1 MKEVMSMKDDILK
14 LVKLENSKVLILR
27 KSTEEDAESMI
38 EYLNIVGGESD
49 NLLFGKNEF
58 RLTVEQEREYIKNI
72 NENNNALMLLG
83 IIDNQIVSVS
93 QVSATNRKRIAHNS
107 ELAIS
112 VKKEYWGM
120 GIGTTVMEV
129 LIDFAK
135 NHETIKTISL
145 GVKASNKKA
154 QHLYEKLGFEKV
166 GVHRNFFNIDGI
178 YDDEI
183 LMDLYID

>member
-1 MKEVMSMKDDILK
+1 MEDDIFKIIKLK
-14 LVKLENSKVLILR
+14 SGMELLLR
-27 KSTEEDAESMI
+27 RPKEEDAEAML

-58 RLTVEQEREYIKNI
+58 RLTVEQEREHINNVNI
-72 NENNNALMLLG
+72 NDNALMLLG
-83 IIDNQIVSVS
+83 IIDNQIISVS
-93 QVSATNRKRIAHNS
+93 QVSAPNRKRIAHNS

-112 VKKEYWGM
+112 VKKEYWSM
-120 GIGTTVMEV
+120 GIGTAVMEV

-166 GVHRNFFNIDGI
+166 GVHRNFFNIDGN

>member
-1 MKEVMSMKDDILK
+1 MKDGILK
-14 LVKLENSKVLILR
+14 IIKLKSGKELLLR
-27 KSTEEDAESMI
+27 RPKEEDAEAMI

-58 RLTVEQEREYIKNI
+58 RLTVEQEKEYIKSI
-72 NENNNALMLLG
+72 NDNENALMLLG
-83 IIDNQIVSVS
+83 IIDNKIISVS
-93 QVSATNRKRIAHNS
+93 QVSASNRKRIAHNS

-120 GIGTTVMEV
+120 GIGTAVMES
-129 LIDFAK
+129 LIDFARSS
-135 NHETIKTISL
+135 NTIKTISL
-145 GVKASNKKA
+145 GVKGSNKKA

-166 GVHRNFFNIDGI
+166 GVHKNFFNIDGN

-183 LMDLYID
+183 LMDLYLD

>member
-1 MKEVMSMKDDILK
+1 MKNDMLKIIKLKDGKEL
-14 LVKLENSKVLILR
+14 LLR
-27 KSTEEDAESMI
+27 KPTEEDAESMI

-49 NLLFGKNEF
+49 NLLFGRNEF

-72 NENNNALMLLG
+72 NDNNNALMLLG
-83 IIDNQIVSVS
+83 IIDSQIISVS
-93 QVSATNRKRIAHNS
+93 QVSAPNRKRIVHNS

-112 VKKEYWGM
+112 VKKEYWSM

-154 QHLYEKLGFEKV
+154 QHIYEKLGFEKV
-166 GVHRNFFNIDGI
+166 GVHRNFFNIDGN

>member
-1 MKEVMSMKDDILK
+1 MKDGILK
-14 LVKLENSKVLILR
+14 IIKLKSGKELLLR
-27 KSTEEDAESMI
+27 RPKEEDAEAMI

-58 RLTVEQEREYIKNI
+58 RLTADQEKEYIKSIND
-72 NENNNALMLLG
+72 NENSLMLLG
-83 IIDNQIVSVS
+83 IINNKIISVS
-93 QVSATNRKRIAHNS
+93 QVSASNRKRIAHNS

-120 GIGTTVMEV
+120 GIGTTIMES
-129 LIDFAK
+129 LIDFARSS
-135 NHETIKTISL
+135 NTIKTISL
-145 GVKASNKKA
+145 GVKGSNKKA

-166 GVHRNFFNIDGI
+166 GVHKNFFNIDGN

-183 LMDLYID
+183 LMDLYLD

>member
-1 MKEVMSMKDDILK
+1 MEDDIFKIIKLK
-14 LVKLENSKVLILR
+14 SGMELLLR
-27 KSTEEDAESMI
+27 RPKEEDAEAML

-58 RLTVEQEREYIKNI
+58 RLTMEQEREHIKSVNI
-72 NENNNALMLLG
+72 NDNALMLLG
-83 IIDNQIVSVS
+83 IIDNQIISVS
-93 QVSATNRKRIAHNS
+93 QVSAPNRKRIAHNS

-112 VKKEYWGM
+112 VKKEYWSM
-120 GIGTTVMEV
+120 EIGTAVMEV

-166 GVHRNFFNIDGI
+166 GVHRNFFNIDGN

-183 LMDLYID
+183 LMDLYIK

>member
-1 MKEVMSMKDDILK
+1 MKDDILK
-14 LVKLENSKVLILR
+14 IIKLKSGKELLLR
-27 KSTEEDAESMI
+27 RPKEDDAEAMI

-58 RLTVEQEREYIKNI
+58 RLTVEQEREYISNVNI
-72 NENNNALMLLG
+72 NDNALMILG

-93 QVSATNRKRIAHNS
+93 QVSSSNRKRIVHNS

-112 VKKEYWGM
+112 VKEEYWGM
-120 GIGTTVMEV
+120 GIGTAVMEV

-135 NHETIKTISL
+135 NHDTIRTISL

-166 GVHRNFFNIDGI
+166 GVHRNFFNIDGN

>member
-1 MKEVMSMKDDILK
+1 MKDDILK
-14 LVKLENSKVLILR
+14 IIKLKSGKELLLR
-27 KSTEEDAESMI
+27 RPKEEDAEAMI

-58 RLTVEQEREYIKNI
+58 RLTVEQEREYISNVNI
-72 NENNNALMLLG
+72 NDNALMILG

-93 QVSATNRKRIAHNS
+93 QVNSSNRKRIAHNS

-120 GIGTTVMEV
+120 GIGTVVMEV

-135 NHETIKTISL
+135 NHDTIRTISL

-154 QHLYEKLGFEKV
+154 QHLYEKIGFEKV
-166 GVHRNFFNIDGI
+166 GVHRNFFNIDGN

>member
-1 MKEVMSMKDDILK
+1 MKDDILK
-14 LVKLENSKVLILR
+14 IIKLKSGKELLLR
-27 KSTEEDAESMI
+27 RPKEEDAEAMI

-58 RLTVEQEREYIKNI
+58 RLTVEQEREHIKSVNI
-72 NENNNALMLLG
+72 NDNALMLLG

-93 QVSATNRKRIAHNS
+93 QVSAPNRKRIAHNS

-112 VKKEYWGM
+112 VKKEYWSM
-120 GIGTTVMEV
+120 GIGTAVMEV
-129 LIDFAK
+129 LINFAK

-166 GVHRNFFNIDGI
+166 GVHRNFFNIDGN

-183 LMDLYID
+183 LMDLYIK

>member
-1 MKEVMSMKDDILK
+1 MKDGILK
-14 LVKLENSKVLILR
+14 IIKLKSGKELLLR
-27 KSTEEDAESMI
+27 RPKEEDAEAMI

-58 RLTVEQEREYIKNI
+58 RLTADQEKEYIKSIND
-72 NENNNALMLLG
+72 NENSLMLLG
-83 IIDNQIVSVS
+83 IIDNKIISVS
-93 QVSATNRKRIAHNS
+93 QVSASNRKRIAHNS

-120 GIGTTVMEV
+120 GIGTAIMES
-129 LIDFAK
+129 LIDFARSS
-135 NHETIKTISL
+135 NTIKTISL
-145 GVKASNKKA
+145 GVKGSNKKA

-166 GVHRNFFNIDGI
+166 GVHKNFFNIDGN

-183 LMDLYID
+183 LMDLYLD

>member
-1 MKEVMSMKDDILK
+1 MEDDILK
-14 LVKLENSKVLILR
+14 IIKLKSGKELLLR
-27 KSTEEDAESMI
+27 RPKEEDAEAMI

-58 RLTVEQEREYIKNI
+58 RLTVDQEREHINNVNI
-72 NENNNALMLLG
+72 NDNALMLLC

-93 QVSATNRKRIAHNS
+93 QVSAPNRKRIAHNS

-112 VKKEYWGM
+112 VKKEYWSM

-145 GVKASNKKA
+145 GVKANNKKA

-166 GVHRNFFNIDGI
+166 GVHRNFFNIDGN

-183 LMDLYID
+183 LMDLYIN

>member
-1 MKEVMSMKDDILK
+1 MKNDMLKIIKLKDGKEL
-14 LVKLENSKVLILR
+14 LLR
-27 KSTEEDAESMI
+27 KPTEEDAESMI

-49 NLLFGKNEF
+49 NLLFGRNEF

-72 NENNNALMLLG
+72 NDDDNALMLLG
-83 IIDNQIVSVS
+83 IIDNQIISVS
-93 QVSATNRKRIAHNS
+93 QVSAPNRKRIVHNS

-112 VKKEYWGM
+112 VKKEYWSM

-154 QHLYEKLGFEKV
+154 QHIYEKLGFEKV
-166 GVHRNFFNIDGI
+166 GVHRNFFNIDGN

>member
-1 MKEVMSMKDDILK
+1 MKDGILK
-14 LVKLENSKVLILR
+14 IIKLKDGRELLLRQPKV
-27 KSTEEDAESMI
+27 EDAEAMI

-58 RLTVEQEREYIKNI
+58 RLTADQEKEYIKSIND
-72 NENNNALMLLG
+72 NENSLMLLG
-83 IIDNQIVSVS
+83 IIDNKIISVS
-93 QVSATNRKRIAHNS
+93 QVSASNRKRIAHNS

-120 GIGTTVMEV
+120 GIGTTIMES
-129 LIDFAK
+129 LIDFARSS
-135 NHETIKTISL
+135 NTIKTISL
-145 GVKASNKKA
+145 GVKGSNKKA

-166 GVHRNFFNIDGI
+166 GVHKNFFNIDGN

-183 LMDLYID
+183 LMDLYLD

>member
-1 MKEVMSMKDDILK
+1 MKNDMLKIIKLKDDKEL
-14 LVKLENSKVLILR
+14 LLR
-27 KSTEEDAESMI
+27 KPTEEDAESMI

-72 NENNNALMLLG
+72 NDNDNALMLLG
-83 IIDNQIVSVS
+83 IINNKIISVS
-93 QVSATNRKRIAHNS
+93 QVNASNRKRISHNS

-120 GIGTTVMEV
+120 GIGSAIMEE

-135 NHETIKTISL
+135 NNNTIKTISL

-154 QHLYEKLGFEKV
+154 QHIYEKLGFKEV
-166 GVHRNFFNIDGI
+166 GVHRNFFNINGN

>member
-1 MKEVMSMKDDILK
+1 MKEDILK
-14 LVKLENSKVLILR
+14 IIKLKSGKELLLR
-27 KSTEEDAESMI
+27 RPKEEDAEAMI

-58 RLTVEQEREYIKNI
+58 RLTLEQEREHIKNI
-72 NENNNALMLLG
+72 NENNNALMILG

-93 QVSATNRKRIAHNS
+93 QVSAPNRKRIAHNS

-112 VKKEYWGM
+112 VKKKYWDM
-120 GIGTTVMEV
+120 GIGTAVMEA
-129 LIDFAK
+129 LIDFAR
-135 NHETIKTISL
+135 NHNTIKTISL

-166 GVHRNFFNIDGI
+166 GVHRNFFNIDGN

>member
-1 MKEVMSMKDDILK
+1 MKEDILK
-14 LVKLENSKVLILR
+14 IIKLKSGKELLLR
-27 KSTEEDAESMI
+27 RPKEEDAEAMI

-58 RLTVEQEREYIKNI
+58 RLTLEQEREHIRNI
-72 NENNNALMLLG
+72 NENNNALMILG

-93 QVSATNRKRIAHNS
+93 QVSAPNRKRIAHNS

-112 VKKEYWGM
+112 VKKEYWDM
-120 GIGTTVMEV
+120 GIGTAVMEA
-129 LIDFAK
+129 LIDFAR
-135 NHETIKTISL
+135 NHNTIKTISL

-166 GVHRNFFNIDGI
+166 GVHRNFFNIDGN

>member
-1 MKEVMSMKDDILK
+1 MKDDILK
-14 LVKLENSKVLILR
+14 LVKLENGEELLLR
-27 KSTEEDAESMI
+27 KPTEDDAEAMI

-58 RLTVEQEREYIKNI
+58 RLTVEQEREHIKNVNI
-72 NENNNALMLLG
+72 NDNALMILG
-83 IIDNQIVSVS
+83 VMDNHIVSVS
-93 QVSATNRKRIAHNS
+93 QVSSSNRKRIAHNS

-112 VKKEYWGM
+112 VKKEYWNM
-120 GIGTTVMEV
+120 GVGTAVMEV
-129 LIDFAK
+129 LINFAK

-154 QHLYEKLGFEKV
+154 QYLYEKLGFEKV
-166 GVHRNFFNIDGI
+166 GVHRNFFNIDGN

-183 LMDLYID
+183 LMDLYIN

>member
-1 MKEVMSMKDDILK
+1 MEYDILK
-14 LVKLENSKVLILR
+14 IIKLKSGKELLLR
-27 KSTEEDAESMI
+27 RPKEEDAEAMI

-58 RLTVEQEREYIKNI
+58 RLTVEQEREYINNVNI
-72 NENNNALMLLG
+72 NDNALMLLG
-83 IIDNQIVSVS
+83 IIDDQIVSVS
-93 QVSATNRKRIAHNS
+93 QVSSSNRKRIAHNS

-120 GIGTTVMEV
+120 GIGTTVMEE

-135 NHETIKTISL
+135 SNNTIKTISL

-154 QHLYEKLGFEKV
+154 QHLYEKLGFKEV
-166 GVHRNFFNIDGI
+166 GVHKNFFNIDGD
-178 YDDEI
+178 YYDEI

>member
-1 MKEVMSMKDDILK
+1 MSYSILK
-14 LVKLENSKVLILR
+14 IIKLKSGKELLLR
-27 KSTEEDAESMI
+27 RPKEDDAEAMI

-58 RLTVEQEREYIKNI
+58 RLTVEQEREHIENI
-72 NENNNALMLLG
+72 NINDNALMLLG

-93 QVSATNRKRIAHNS
+93 QVSASNRKRIAHNS

-112 VKKEYWGM
+112 VKKECWGM
-120 GIGTTVMEV
+120 GVGTAVMEA

-166 GVHRNFFNIDGI
+166 GVHRNFFNIDGN

-183 LMDLYID
+183 LMDLYIE

>member
-1 MKEVMSMKDDILK
+1 MEDDIFKIIKLK
-14 LVKLENSKVLILR
+14 SGMELLLR
-27 KSTEEDAESMI
+27 RPKEEDAEAML

-58 RLTVEQEREYIKNI
+58 RLTMEQEREHIKSVNI
-72 NENNNALMLLG
+72 NDNALMLLG
-83 IIDNQIVSVS
+83 IIDNQIISVS
-93 QVSATNRKRIAHNS
+93 QVSAPNRKRIAHNS

-112 VKKEYWGM
+112 VKKEYWSM
-120 GIGTTVMEV
+120 GIGTAVMEV

-166 GVHRNFFNIDGI
+166 GVHRNFFNIDGN

-183 LMDLYID
+183 LMDLYIK

>member
-1 MKEVMSMKDDILK
+1 MKDGILK
-14 LVKLENSKVLILR
+14 TIKLKDGMELLLRQPKV
-27 KSTEEDAESMI
+27 EDAEAMI

-58 RLTVEQEREYIKNI
+58 RLTVEQEREYLKNI
-72 NENNNALMLLG
+72 NDNDNALMLLG
-83 IIDNQIVSVS
+83 IIDNKIISVS
-93 QVSATNRKRIAHNS
+93 QVSASNRKRIAHNS

-120 GIGTTVMEV
+120 GIGTAVMEE
-129 LIDFAK
+129 LIDFARSS
-135 NHETIKTISL
+135 NTIKNISL

-166 GVHRNFFNIDGI
+166 GVHRNFFNIDGN

-183 LMDLYID
+183 LMDLYLD

>member
-1 MKEVMSMKDDILK
+1 MEDDILK
-14 LVKLENSKVLILR
+14 IIKLKSGKELLLR
-27 KSTEEDAESMI
+27 RPKEEDAEAMI

-58 RLTVEQEREYIKNI
+58 RLTVEQEREHINNVNI
-72 NENNNALMLLG
+72 NDNALMLLG

-93 QVSATNRKRIAHNS
+93 QVSAPNRKRIAHNS

-112 VKKEYWGM
+112 VKKEYWSM

-166 GVHRNFFNIDGI
+166 GVHRNFFNIDGN

-183 LMDLYID
+183 LMDLYIN

>member
-1 MKEVMSMKDDILK
+1 MKDGILK
-14 LVKLENSKVLILR
+14 IIKLKSGKELLLR
-27 KSTEEDAESMI
+27 RPKEEDAEAMI

-58 RLTVEQEREYIKNI
+58 RLTIEQEKEYIKSIND
-72 NENNNALMLLG
+72 NENSLMLLG
-83 IIDNQIVSVS
+83 IIDNKIISVS
-93 QVSATNRKRIAHNS
+93 QVSVSNRKRIAHNS

-120 GIGTTVMEV
+120 GIGTAVMES
-129 LIDFAK
+129 LIDFARSS
-135 NHETIKTISL
+135 NTIKTISL
-145 GVKASNKKA
+145 GVKGSNKKA

-166 GVHRNFFNIDGI
+166 GVHKNFFNIDGN

-183 LMDLYID
+183 LMDLYLD

>member
-1 MKEVMSMKDDILK
+1 MEDGILK
-14 LVKLENSKVLILR
+14 IIKLKSGKELLLR
-27 KSTEEDAESMI
+27 RPKEEDAGAMI

-58 RLTVEQEREYIKNI
+58 RLTVEQEREHINNVNI
-72 NENNNALMLLG
+72 NDNALMLLG

-93 QVSATNRKRIAHNS
+93 QVSAPNRKRIAHNS

-112 VKKEYWGM
+112 VKKEYWSM
-120 GIGTTVMEV
+120 GIGTAVMEV

-166 GVHRNFFNIDGI
+166 GVHRNFFNIDGN

-183 LMDLYID
+183 LMDLYLD

>member
-1 MKEVMSMKDDILK
+1 MKDGILK
-14 LVKLENSKVLILR
+14 IIKLKSGKELLLR
-27 KSTEEDAESMI
+27 RPKEEDAEAMI

-58 RLTVEQEREYIKNI
+58 RLTADQEKEYIKSIND
-72 NENNNALMLLG
+72 NENSLMLLG
-83 IIDNQIVSVS
+83 IIDNKIISVS
-93 QVSATNRKRIAHNS
+93 QVSASNRKRIAHNS

-120 GIGTTVMEV
+120 GIGTTIMES
-129 LIDFAK
+129 LIDFARSS
-135 NHETIKTISL
+135 NTIKTISL
-145 GVKASNKKA
+145 GVKGSNKKA

-166 GVHRNFFNIDGI
+166 GVHKNFFNIDGN

-183 LMDLYID
+183 LMDLYLD

>member
-1 MKEVMSMKDDILK
+1 MKDGILK
-14 LVKLENSKVLILR
+14 TIKLKDGMELLLRQPKV
-27 KSTEEDAESMI
+27 EDAEAMI

-58 RLTVEQEREYIKNI
+58 RLTVEQEREYLKNI
-72 NENNNALMLLG
+72 NDNDNALMLLG
-83 IIDNQIVSVS
+83 IIDNKIISVS
-93 QVSATNRKRIAHNS
+93 QVNASNRKRIAHNS

-120 GIGTTVMEV
+120 GIGTAVMEE
-129 LIDFAK
+129 LIDFARSS
-135 NHETIKTISL
+135 NTIKNISL

-166 GVHRNFFNIDGI
+166 GVHRNFFNIDGN

-183 LMDLYID
+183 LMDLYLD